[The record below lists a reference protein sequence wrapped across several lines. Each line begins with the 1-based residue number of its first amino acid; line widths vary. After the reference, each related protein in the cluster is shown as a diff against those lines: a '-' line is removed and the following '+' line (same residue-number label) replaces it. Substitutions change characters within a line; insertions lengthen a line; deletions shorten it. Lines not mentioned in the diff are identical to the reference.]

1 MINYRLAKEEDA
13 KTLNWL
19 LTLLVRD
26 EKQYDDSIDETFVVT
41 SMYEYYINDKT
52 RFIMVA
58 LDDDKIVGYL
68 YGFIKNP
75 NDAYQERVAKLD
87 ALFVREEYRHMG
99 IAKHLITLFKEW
111 VSDNDI
117 KLMEVSVC
125 SANTFAKKLYLEL
138 GFNPFKEILIG
149 KIIEK

>member
-26 EKQYDDSIDETFVVT
+26 EKKYDDSIDETFVVT

-68 YGFIKNP
+68 YGFISNP

-149 KIIEK
+149 KIEK

>member
-125 SANTFAKKLYLEL
+125 SANTFAKQLYLEL

-149 KIIEK
+149 KIEK

>member
-87 ALFVREEYRHMG
+87 ALFVRAEYRHMG
-99 IAKHLITLFKEW
+99 IAKHLITLFQEW

-149 KIIEK
+149 KIEK

>member
-26 EKQYDDSIDETFVVT
+26 EKKYDDSIDETFVVT

-68 YGFIKNP
+68 YGFISNP

-99 IAKHLITLFKEW
+99 IAKHLITLFQEW

-149 KIIEK
+149 KIEK